1 MAVPALKFDGT
12 FDQPCDIV
20 LAHGA
25 GQPMDSPFM
34 DAIAAGLAERGLR
47 VARFEFPYMEA
58 RRTQGTKRAP
68 DRPEALKEAWRAVV
82 RGLGG
87 GAGLVIGGKSMGG
100 RVASMVADEAG
111 VGGLVVLGYPFHPLG
126 KPERLRTGH
135 LAALRTPMLICQ
147 GERDRFGGREEVATY
162 ALAPTIAFHWCPTA
176 TTRSC
181 RASARATRS
190 TRTSTAPPLRSCR
203 SSRGCR
209 QAEPL
214 RSLSSNSR
222 ARAKI
227 ASNIGWVRRPVNVFC
242 WLG

>member
-100 RVASMVADEAG
+100 RIASLIADE
-111 VGGLVVLGYPFHPLG
+111 VGARGLVCLGYPFHPAG
-126 KPERLRTGH
+126 KPDVLR
-135 LAALRTPMLICQ
+135 
-147 GERDRFGGREEVATY
+147 
-162 ALAPTIAFHWCPTA
+162 IAHFA
-176 TTRSC
+176 Q
-181 RASARATRS
+181 
-190 TRTSTAPPLRSCR
+190 
-203 SSRGCR
+203 SR
-209 QAEPL
+209 
-214 RSLSSNSR
+214 
-222 ARAKI
+222 
-227 ASNIGWVRRPVNVFC
+227 RRP
-242 WLG
+242 